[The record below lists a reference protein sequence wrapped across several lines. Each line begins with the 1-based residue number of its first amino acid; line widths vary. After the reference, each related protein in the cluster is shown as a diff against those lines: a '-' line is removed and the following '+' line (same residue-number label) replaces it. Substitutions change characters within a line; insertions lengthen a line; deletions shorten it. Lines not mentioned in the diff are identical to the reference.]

1 MVVTHVQLENTQ
13 LVKAIVK
20 NVLLTHTQPELL
32 ANAFLAV
39 QVTESIL
46 LKMDVFHV
54 QLVHTQPM
62 VSVKPV
68 HLEQSL
74 LLVLQH
80 VNNVDV
86 VWK

>member
-13 LVKAIVK
+13 LVEAIVK
-20 NVLLTHTQPELL
+20 NVLLTHTQPVLL
-32 ANAFLAV
+32 VNAFLAV
-39 QVTESIL
+39 QVTESMP
-46 LKMDVFHV
+46 LKMDVLHA

-62 VSVKPV
+62 VSVKHV

-86 VWK
+86 V